1 MEKRRILVDLSRQAI
16 VRAGAAA
23 LLALAV
29 VAVARAGGP
38 PWKTKPFEQWTQNDV
53 REILR
58 DSPWAKVQYV
68 PQEWNINGGGGKS
81 EMGRAPGGTVS
92 AAQGP
97 AGGAAE
103 PGEQAMGTP
112 QGQAAYY
119 LRWNSSRTVREAL
132 VRDAILAGTM
142 KEAEAPKYLS
152 APITD
157 YEVVVIGPD
166 MTPFGHV
173 SEDELKA
180 KGYLRGKQSKVKVGA
195 TSVQIN
201 RSSDG
206 RQVTAVLFSFPRKS
220 ADGKEV
226 AAPREKG
233 LQFALNIKDLDLN
246 TTFDPR
252 KMTDQKGP
260 DF

>member
-1 MEKRRILVDLSRQAI
+1 MEKRRIVADLSRQAV
-16 VRAGAAA
+16 VRAGVAA
-23 LLALAV
+23 LLALAI
-29 VAVARAGGP
+29 VAAARAGDV
-38 PWKTKPFEQWTQNDV
+38 WKTKPFEQWTKNDV
-53 REILR
+53 RQILY
-58 DSPWAKVQYV
+58 DSPWARVQYV

-103 PGEQAMGTP
+103 VGQQAMGTP

-119 LRWNSSRTVREAL
+119 VRWNSSRTVREAL
-132 VRDAILAGTM
+132 VRDAILVGNM
-142 KEAEAPKYLS
+142 KEADAPKYLS

-166 MTPFGHV
+166 MTPFGKI

-180 KGYLRGKQSKVKVGA
+180 KAYLRGKQSKVKVNA
-195 TSVQIN
+195 TSAEIT
-201 RSSDG
+201 RSPDG
-206 RQVTAVLFSFPRKS
+206 RQVTAVMFSFPKKTT
-220 ADGKEV
+220 DGKDI
-226 AAPREKG
+226 AAPQEKG
-233 LQFALNIKDLDLN
+233 LQFVLNIKDLNLN

-252 KMTDQKGP
+252 KMADQKGS